1 MLSSDPTHDGSR
13 LGTWRGEP
21 AVMRRAHR
29 HDDLEVNVTVRGDMV
44 YVLGGQVVRIPT
56 GTTAVFWAAVPHQ
69 LVDRTPGAVAHW
81 LVVPLDVVLR
91 FGLAEQALGDLLR
104 GEPATLHGADPEG
117 LPAAWDVELTGPEPE
132 LRAAALL
139 EVEAWLR
146 RRLFAVSRAGRAASD
161 GGSGLSR
168 GGALSRGAALG
179 GGVGM
184 SRDVQVATAMARD
197 IAVHFREPL
206 TVSRVAEAAHLSPGH
221 AMMVFRRVVGTTV
234 GAYLTQCRVAEAQR
248 LLVTT
253 AATTTEVG
261 TRAGFTSQSAF
272 YEAFRALCGE
282 APGAYRTRVLRG
294 GAGSAG
300 VR

>member
-1 MLSSDPTHDGSR
+1 
-13 LGTWRGEP
+13 
-21 AVMRRAHR
+21 MRRAHR

-44 YVLGGQVVRIPT
+44 YVLGGQVVRIPA

-104 GEPATLHGADPEG
+104 GDPATLHGADPEG
-117 LPAAWDVELTGPEPE
+117 LPVAWDGELTGAEPE

-146 RRLFAVSRAGRAASD
+146 RRMFALGRAGREGPS
-161 GGSGLSR
+161 
-168 GGALSRGAALG
+168 GAAAG
-179 GGVGM
+179 GGGGL

-206 TVSRVAEAAHLSPGH
+206 TVPRVAEAAHLSPGH

-253 AATTTEVG
+253 SATTTEVG
-261 TRAGFTSQSAF
+261 TRAGFTSQSAY

-294 GAGSAG
+294 SAGSTPAM
-300 VR
+300 